1 MNFIFNIL
9 YYVYKTSNAQTNKLH
24 SILHFCK
31 KILTFIIII
40 DVVMSRKRTGS
51 KTCGRS
57 CDNVYDHVMPFNVY
71 MF

>member
-1 MNFIFNIL
+1 
-9 YYVYKTSNAQTNKLH
+9 
-24 SILHFCK
+24 
-31 KILTFIIII
+31 
-40 DVVMSRKRTGS
+40 MSRKRTGS